1 MVFSLAYFFQSS
13 IAESTASEK
22 CIVFD
27 KLKCFFINRGFS
39 LFIIFYVFF
48 HTVSHCCRYFFLI
61 IIL

>member
-48 HTVSHCCRYFFLI
+48 HTVKR
-61 IIL
+61 